1 MVDTAIAIVK
11 KHTNKKINIMN
22 NNFKFIVAIP
32 TINRADL
39 LNEALEKYFE
49 DFKDTHIAICD
60 NGKQNIITR
69 EENFMIY
76 RPEENLGVAKSWNML
91 MDYAD
96 KIEATHVLVLND
108 DIYLGK
114 TEHEINMLIR
124 NNMDADFINSF
135 HNWCSY
141 ILKVEAWKIAG
152 KFDEEFFPAYFE
164 DNSFDYKMTLIEAK
178 KTWTSFLDPLV
189 YRNSMTIAKD
199 PALNNR
205 FQQNRELYI
214 QMWGGL
220 PTEEKYTTKFNQ

>member
-1 MVDTAIAIVK
+1 
-11 KHTNKKINIMN
+11 MN
-22 NNFKFIVAIP
+22 QDFKFIVAIP

-164 DNSFDYKMTLIEAK
+164 DNSFDYKMTLIKAK

>member
-1 MVDTAIAIVK
+1 
-11 KHTNKKINIMN
+11 MN
-22 NNFKFIVAIP
+22 QDFKFILAIP

-39 LNEALEKYFE
+39 LNEALQKYFE

-60 NGKQNIITR
+60 NGKQEIITR

-96 KIEATHVLVLND
+96 KINATHVLMLND
-108 DIYLGK
+108 DIYLGR

-124 NNMDADFINSF
+124 NNKEADFINSF
-135 HNWCSY
+135 QNWCSY
-141 ILKVEAWKIAG
+141 ILRVEAWKKAG

-164 DNSFDYKMTLIEAK
+164 DNSFDYKMTLTEAK

-205 FQQNRELYI
+205 FEKNRQLYI
-214 QMWGGL
+214 EMWGGL
-220 PTEEKYTTKFNQ
+220 PTEEKYLTKFNQ